1 MKLALLVIGLLAI
14 GVFGMAVKIIFKKG
28 GRFDKTCA
36 STNSVFNKD
45 GEPCGFCG
53 AMPDEQCK
61 SEEKN

>member
-1 MKLALLVIGLLAI
+1 
-14 GVFGMAVKIIFKKG
+14 MAVKIIFKKG

-36 STNSVFNKD
+36 SSSRVLNKD

>member
-1 MKLALLVIGLLAI
+1 MKLALLVIGILGL

-36 STNSVFNKD
+36 SSSSVLNKE

-53 AMPDEQCK
+53 AMPEEQCK
-61 SEEKN
+61 KED